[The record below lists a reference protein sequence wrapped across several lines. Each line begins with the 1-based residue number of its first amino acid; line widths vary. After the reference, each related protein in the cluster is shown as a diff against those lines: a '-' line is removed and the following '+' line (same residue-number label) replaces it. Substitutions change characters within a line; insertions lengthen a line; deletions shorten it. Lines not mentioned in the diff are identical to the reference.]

1 MNAEK
6 KSVYPLTKKSDKR
19 TGSKTRKKLRK
30 NSSQIPT
37 REQILDFVA
46 NNPTRN
52 SKRDIARE
60 FGVTGDARIELK
72 ALLKDLLDGGMLLRQ
87 GKKLSRSGSLPPVTT
102 LDIVTRDRNGGL
114 LAIPSKWNE
123 KKDGRPPTVSIASQ
137 NNSGTTAGIGDCVLA
152 RVSINEGVSG
162 PGTYVGKVMKV
173 LDRQKSSVLGILREH
188 GDNFRLEPA
197 NRKQKEVDITA
208 ESAAEGVDGD
218 LVEVEVGR
226 SGKYGLKNGKVIQ
239 VIGSFRSEQALS
251 MIAIHENNIPHIFPQ
266 SVLDEADK
274 LNSISPATMEKS
286 REDWRSLPLITIDP
300 GDAKDHD
307 DAIFSEFDNSAN
319 NQGGFVVTVAIAD
332 VSWYVRP
339 GSALDREALKRGNS
353 VYFPDRVVPMLPE
366 RISNDLCS
374 LKENVDRPALA
385 VRMVFEANGRKRS
398 HSFHRI
404 LMRSPAKLSYEQAQA
419 AIDGQGNERT
429 NEILES
435 VLIPLWQAY
444 ACLKKGRDHREPLD
458 IDVPERKIILKSDG
472 TVDRI
477 FVPDR
482 LDAHKLVEEFM
493 IQANVAA
500 AESLEQAK
508 QSLIYRI
515 HDSPSLAK
523 LESFREFLK
532 TMDMSLTRSGNL
544 RPVHFNAIL
553 NSVRNSDNN
562 DLVNQVVLRSQSQAE
577 YSPQNIGHFG
587 LNLARYA
594 HFTSPIRRY
603 ADLIVHRALIGSLK
617 LGQGAITRDEEA
629 NLDVI
634 AADISLTE
642 RRASQ
647 AERDTLD
654 RLISTHLSQSIGHR
668 FSGRIN
674 GVTRAGL
681 FVTLADTGADGF
693 IPIKTIADEY
703 LIFDPASH
711 SIVGEKTGLAYQMG
725 QIVEVKLIEAAPV
738 AGSLLFEM
746 LSEGTKTGKL
756 PRSRRTNAKQGKPS
770 RNFGGR
776 RKKRRH

>member
-1 MNAEK
+1 M
-6 KSVYPLTKKSDKR
+6 TKKSKKR
-19 TGSKTRKKLRK
+19 AASKTRRK
-30 NSSQIPT
+30 GSKGSAVIPT
-37 REQILDFVA
+37 REQILDFIA
-46 NNPTRN
+46 KNPTRN

-60 FGVTGDARIELK
+60 FGVSGDARIELK
-72 ALLKDLLDGGMLLRQ
+72 ALLKDLLDGGLVQRK
-87 GKKLSRSGSLPPVTT
+87 GKRLSRSGSLPPVTT
-102 LDIVTRDRNGGL
+102 LDIVTRDRNGIL
-114 LAIPSKWNE
+114 LAVPAKWNE
-123 KKDGRPPTVSIASQ
+123 KTDGRPPSISIAGQ
-137 NNSGTTAGIGDCVLA
+137 KSGSTMAGIGDRVLA
-152 RVSINEGVSG
+152 RLSISEGASS
-162 PGTYVGKVMKV
+162 PGSAYIAKVMKL

-197 NRKQKEVDITA
+197 NRKQKEVDIAA
-208 ESAAEGVDGD
+208 ESAAGGVDGD
-218 LVEVEVGR
+218 LVEVEIGR

-239 VIGSFRSEQALS
+239 LIGSFRSEKALS
-251 MIAIHENNIPHIFPQ
+251 MIAIHENGIPHIFPQ
-266 SVLDEADK
+266 TVLDAADK
-274 LNSISPATMEKS
+274 FEEISPATMEKS
-286 REDWRSLPLITIDP
+286 REDWRHLPLITIDP

-307 DAIFSEFDNSAN
+307 DAIFGEIDHSEN

-339 GSALDREALKRGNS
+339 GSAIDREALKRGNS

-385 VRMVFEANGRKRS
+385 VRMIFEATGRKRS
-398 HSFHRI
+398 HTFHRI
-404 LMRSPAKLSYEQAQA
+404 LMRSPAKLSYGQAQG
-419 AIDGQGNERT
+419 AIDGQGDDRA
-429 NEILES
+429 NEILET
-435 VLIPLWQAY
+435 VLNPLWQAY

-458 IDVPERKIILKSDG
+458 IDVPERKIILKADG

-477 FVPDR
+477 IVPDR

-493 IQANVAA
+493 IQANVSAA
-500 AESLEQAK
+500 QSLEQAK
-508 QSLIYRI
+508 QQLIYRI

-544 RPVHFNAIL
+544 RPAHFNAIL
-553 NSVRNSDNN
+553 NSVRDNDNN

-577 YSPQNIGHFG
+577 YSPDNIGHFG

-617 LGQGAITRDEEA
+617 LGMGGITRDEEA
-629 NLDVI
+629 HLDVI
-634 AADISLTE
+634 AADISITE

-654 RLISTHLSQSIGHR
+654 RLISTHLSQSIGQR
-668 FSGRIN
+668 FIGRIN

-681 FVTLADTGADGF
+681 FVTLSDTGADGF
-693 IPIKTIADEY
+693 IPIKTISDEY
-703 LIFDPASH
+703 LIFDPSSH
-711 SIVGEKTGLAYQMG
+711 SIIGEKTGQAFQMG

-746 LSEGTKTGKL
+746 LSEGKKTGKL
-756 PRSRRTNAKQGKPS
+756 PRSRPNNAKYRKPAK
-770 RNFGGR
+770 NFGGR
-776 RKKRRH
+776 KQKRRH

>member
-1 MNAEK
+1 VTQE
-6 KSVYPLTKKSDKR
+6 SDKR
-19 TGSKTRKKLRK
+19 TGSKSRKKTRKV
-30 NSSQIPT
+30 SGHIPT
-37 REQILDFVA
+37 REQILDFIA
-46 NNPTRN
+46 KNPTRN

-72 ALLKDLLDGGMLLRQ
+72 ALLKDLLDGGAIQRK

-102 LDIVTRDRNGGL
+102 LDIVTRDRNGEL
-114 LAIPSKWNE
+114 LAVPSKWNE
-123 KKDGRPPTVSIASQ
+123 KVDGRPPAVSIASQ
-137 NNSGTTAGIGDCVLA
+137 NDVGAKAGIGDRVLA
-152 RVSINEGVSG
+152 RVSINEGSSG
-162 PGTYVGKVMKV
+162 TGGNYVGKVMKV
-173 LDRQKSSVLGILREH
+173 LERQKSSVLGILREH

-197 NRKQKEVDITA
+197 NRNQKEVDIEA
-208 ESAAEGVDGD
+208 ESAADAVDGD

-226 SGKYGLKNGKVIQ
+226 SGKYGLEQGKVIQ
-239 VIGSFRSEQALS
+239 VIGSFLSEKALS
-251 MIAIHENNIPHIFPQ
+251 MIAIHENGIPHTFPQ
-266 SVLDEADK
+266 TVLDESEKFKA
-274 LNSISPATMEKS
+274 ISFDTMEKS
-286 REDWRSLPLITIDP
+286 REDWRQLPLITIDP

-307 DAIFSEFDNSAN
+307 DAIYSEADNSEDN
-319 NQGGFVVTVAIAD
+319 KGGSIVYVAIAD
-332 VSWYVRP
+332 VSWYVRS
-339 GSALDREALKRGNS
+339 GSAIDREALKRGNS

-385 VRMVFEANGRKRS
+385 VRMIFEANGRKRS

-404 LMRSPAKLSYEQAQA
+404 LMRSPAKLSYAQAQG
-419 AIDGQGNERT
+419 AIDGQGDEQA

-435 VLIPLWQAY
+435 VLKPLWLAY
-444 ACLKKGRDHREPLD
+444 ACLKKGRDHRGPLD
-458 IDVPERKIILKSDG
+458 IDIPERKVILKTDG

-477 FVPDR
+477 IVPDR
-482 LDAHKLVEEFM
+482 MDAHKLVEEFM
-493 IQANVAA
+493 IQANVSA

-508 QSLIYRI
+508 QQLIYRI

-544 RPVHFNAIL
+544 RPIHFNGIL
-553 NSVRNSDNN
+553 NSVRDSDNE

-634 AADISLTE
+634 AADISITE
-642 RRASQ
+642 RRAIK

-654 RLISTHLSQSIGHR
+654 RLISTHLSQSIGQR
-668 FSGRIN
+668 FIGRIN

-693 IPIKTIADEY
+693 IPIRTISDEY

-711 SIVGEKTGLAYQMG
+711 SIIGEKTGLAFQMG

-756 PRSRRTNAKQGKPS
+756 PRSRRTNAKQGNPS
-770 RNFGGR
+770 KNFGGR
-776 RKKRRH
+776 KKKDATKSEMP